1 MTNDSKDFKQP
12 PECPPSALAASQI
25 PLTTPQPTADKTI
38 GPPASTPKI
47 LLVEDNEMNRDMLK
61 RRLERRGYEV
71 VLAFDGR
78 EGILAAQTEL
88 PDLILMDLSLP
99 EIDGREATRFLKSEP
114 ATAGIPLIVLTAR
127 ATLTD
132 QEQALAAGCD
142 GFATKPVE
150 FEQLLSQIRGLI
162 QKTASIS
169 W

>member
-1 MTNDSKDFKQP
+1 MTAAGHDFKP
-12 PECPPSALAASQI
+12 RACPPNASEVSQI
-25 PLTTPQPTADKTI
+25 PLSKPVTAADKTI

-78 EGILAAQTEL
+78 EGILAAQTES

-99 EIDGREATRFLKSEP
+99 EIDGEEATRFLKSEP
-114 ATAGIPLIVLTAR
+114 ATAGIPLIVLTAHATVTDRER
-127 ATLTD
+127 AI
-132 QEQALAAGCD
+132 AAGCD

-150 FEQLLSQIRGLI
+150 FEQLLSQIRGLT
-162 QKTASIS
+162 QKTVSVAC
-169 W
+169 